1 MSGDIS
7 DLPTEYTTH
16 LVGANPPVPIDTE
29 VEATIHTPDLMKT
42 DSTIHSPEPIKTD
55 STIHST
61 ELIKTDSTIHSPDLI
76 KTDSTIHIPETIK
89 TDSKSEIDLKPL
101 AVDSCT
107 TIKLAPTCIEQP
119 YSQRVSFTFMGV
131 ELFGINTSSRT
142 DTFLNKPSPPA
153 AHVKHHEHW
162 DREHRDRRTP
172 PTVVGRPRGI
182 SVRVID
188 D

>member
-7 DLPTEYTTH
+7 DLPKDYTMK
-16 LVGANPPVPIDTE
+16 LGGIDPPGPPIDSE
-29 VEATIHTPDLMKT
+29 STIHTPDLMKT
-42 DSTIHSPEPIKTD
+42 DSTIHSPDLIKTD
-55 STIHST
+55 STIHSPD
-61 ELIKTDSTIHSPDLI
+61 LIKTDSTIHSPDLI

-119 YSQRVSFTFMGV
+119 YSQHVSFTFMGV

-182 SVRVID
+182 TVRVID

>member
-1 MSGDIS
+1 MSGTPKIPCNFTLGGPNNGPIPFDFDTI
-7 DLPTEYTTH
+7 TT
-16 LVGANPPVPIDTE
+16 DS
-29 VEATIHTPDLMKT
+29 TIHTPDTITT
-42 DSTIHSPEPIKTD
+42 DSTIHTPDTITTD
-55 STIHST
+55 STIHT
-61 ELIKTDSTIHSPDLI
+61 PD
-76 KTDSTIHIPETIK
+76 TIK
-89 TDSKSEIDLKPL
+89 TDSKSAIDLKPV

-107 TIKLAPTCIEQP
+107 TIKLAPLPPSHTEQP
-119 YSQRVSFTFMGV
+119 YSQHFGFTFMGV

-153 AHVKHHEHW
+153 AHGKRHEHH
-162 DREHRDRRTP
+162 EHRDRLTP